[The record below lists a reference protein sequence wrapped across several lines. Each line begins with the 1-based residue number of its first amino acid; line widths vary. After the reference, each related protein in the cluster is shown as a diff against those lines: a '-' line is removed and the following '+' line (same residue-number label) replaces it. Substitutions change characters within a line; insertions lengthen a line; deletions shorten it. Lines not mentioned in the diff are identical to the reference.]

1 MDSMTFLLMF
11 LILIALIAIV
21 PQIAKRVHVSAVV
34 AIMLAGIAIGP
45 HSINLLQKLNHFMG
59 RGFPTERLYT
69 VVDVLGMLG
78 LIFLMSLAGLEADL
92 RLIRRERK
100 AVAWLSALT
109 FLIPAAAGFGVYYL
123 FEPDHLI
130 GQLLYA
136 SLFASHAVAIVF
148 PIIRELKIT
157 HTRFGVAVLAATVTT
172 DIASLI
178 LLAVCVMM
186 HRHASP
192 VHIQGSISLFDK
204 IDASLLGGWLYV
216 LFMLTIVAYI
226 VLSIWLIPK
235 VAGYVFSKLG
245 VNDDSRLTFFLL
257 GVLLIVFVG
266 ELLGVNVVVGAFV
279 GGMAFVRVPELH
291 HDNAILHRKLEGLGY
306 GLLVPFLFLSIGMK
320 TNLPILF
327 SAWNNAAIVLATL
340 FGLVISKVASGWLA
354 LRLSGFDNKK
364 GLCAGLMTVPQL
376 SATLAAAT
384 VALQLHMITE
394 PFFNAI
400 VCLSIFTTVPVPTL
414 VRLLIIKGR
423 IQWQEAEPLPSVT
436 DDSGESTFENL

>member
-1 MDSMTFLLMF
+1 MDSMTYLLMF

-21 PQIAKRVHVSAVV
+21 PQLAKRMHVSGVV
-34 AIMLAGIAIGP
+34 AIMLVGIAIGP
-45 HSINLLQKLNHFMG
+45 HSLNVLQKLNHFMG
-59 RGFPTERLYT
+59 RGFPTERLYS
-69 VVDVLGMLG
+69 VVDVFGLLG
-78 LIFLMSLAGLEADL
+78 LIFLMSLAGMEADL

-109 FLIPAAAGFGVYYL
+109 FLIPAITGFCIYYI
-123 FEPDHLI
+123 FEPDHLT

-157 HTRFGVAVLAATVTT
+157 QTRFGVAVLASTVTT
-172 DIASLI
+172 DIASLV

-192 VHIQGSISLFDK
+192 MQIQGSISLFDK
-204 IDASLLGGWLYV
+204 IEIPMLGGWVYV
-216 LFMLTIVAYI
+216 LFMLTVALYI
-226 VLSIWLIPK
+226 FLSIK
-235 VAGYVFSKLG
+235 VMPMIARKVFSRLG

-257 GVLLIVFVG
+257 GVLFIVFVG

-279 GGMAFVRVPELH
+279 GGMAFVRVPEMH
-291 HDNAILHRKLEGLGY
+291 HNDGILHRKLEGLGY

-320 TNLPILF
+320 TNIPILF
-327 SAWNNAAIVLATL
+327 DAWNNAAIVLATL
-340 FGLVISKVASGWLA
+340 SGLILSKIGSGWLA
-354 LRLSGFDNKK
+354 MRLSGFDNRK
-364 GLCAGLMTVPQL
+364 GICAGLMTVPQL

-400 VCLSIFTTVPVPTL
+400 VCLSIVTTIPVPTL
-414 VRLLIIKGR
+414 VRLMILKGNMVFR
-423 IQWQEAEPLPSVT
+423 DAEPLTPAPGI
-436 DDSGESTFENL
+436 DEESWFENL

>member
-1 MDSMTFLLMF
+1 MTFLLMF

-21 PQIAKRVHVSAVV
+21 PQIAKRVHVAGVV

-92 RLIRRERK
+92 RLIKRERK
-100 AVAWLSALT
+100 AVAWLSVLT
-109 FLIPAAAGFGVYYL
+109 FFIPAATGFGVYYL

-157 HTRFGVAVLAATVTT
+157 HTRFGVAVLASTVTT

-186 HRHASP
+186 QRHASP
-192 VHIQGSISLFDK
+192 VQIQGSISLFDK
-204 IDASLLGGWLYV
+204 IDTSLLGGWLYV

-257 GVLLIVFVG
+257 GVLLIVFIG

-291 HDNAILHRKLEGLGY
+291 HNNAILHRKLEGLGY

-340 FGLVISKVASGWLA
+340 FGLVLSKVASGWLA
-354 LRLSGFDNKK
+354 MRLSGFDNKK

-414 VRLLIIKGR
+414 VRLLIIKGK
-423 IQWQEAEPLPSVT
+423 IKWQEAEPLPLST
-436 DDSGESTFENL
+436 DDSDESTFENL